1 MSRIK
6 RPQSAIY
13 LGYPS
18 RRAYIERLHETDE
31 ENCLPIL
38 EEEGKIISCCC
49 CSVWFMVWLLEVH
62 YLYKF
67 VHFFCM
73 HSKRTKK
80 LLLFYLVSGWL
91 NYCQWWLKER
101 DILHV
106 KFKMIFP

>member
-67 VHFFCM
+67 VHFFVCTLNALKN
-73 HSKRTKK
+73 SSFFTW
-80 LLLFYLVSGWL
+80 FLVG
-91 NYCQWWLKER
+91 
-101 DILHV
+101 
-106 KFKMIFP
+106 